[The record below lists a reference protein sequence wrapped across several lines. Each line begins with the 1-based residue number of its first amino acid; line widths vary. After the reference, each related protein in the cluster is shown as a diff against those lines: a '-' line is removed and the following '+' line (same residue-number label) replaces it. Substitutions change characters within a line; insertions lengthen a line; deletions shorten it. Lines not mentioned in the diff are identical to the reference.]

1 MPQELTLAMIC
12 HARTQLHNEMQ
23 THLQTEQMPMPEHVH
38 ECTWPLPNQL
48 TFVQF
53 VRCRP
58 MLRVHRRAQASVG
71 RLAEAQRLLAA
82 LLQDAAAFR
91 CEHELMPL
99 RDCSLNV

>member
-1 MPQELTLAMIC
+1 MHCQDATAQWIAGVRSPKMFMCSMLTC
-12 HARTQLHNEMQ
+12 NARS
-23 THLQTEQMPMPEHVH
+23 
-38 ECTWPLPNQL
+38 LPNQL
-48 TFVQF
+48 TIVQF

-71 RLAEAQRLLAA
+71 RLAEAQRLFAA

-99 RDCSLNV
+99 RDCSLNL